1 MTLSLTHF
9 FKKYPQ
15 FLLTSL
21 AVQISG
27 IGSALTLIVVYA
39 ELNRMGAGALQYA
52 LAFAFGVLP
61 GLFTTHLSRSL
72 SARLPMARILI
83 FCEILG
89 AVSLSLPL
97 AGLMTG
103 SIPLLL
109 AIEAIGSLTAGLVV
123 PLQDTYMRVN
133 IEEDDL
139 AKACEVSNWVFCG
152 IILIGQVLGTACYL
166 ELGSRAF
173 LALDLASY
181 LIAAVLIG
189 RASRKYPRGFDLELP
204 LGSPGSENRPHWN
217 FKGLDWTRRK
227 AFAIGPFLALV
238 CTPCMALLPT
248 IGGRYSLEV
257 HAGFF
262 ALSPVLLLILAKTFG
277 QMAGPFA
284 LAAFQKR
291 SRISDRKLIWTCLL
305 AFLVLYGLAFQ
316 VNSLFVSLVLVF
328 SAHVSSN
335 MVFMLASTAFAK
347 SFQASEM
354 MEASTARYRLI
365 LVAMA
370 GGSLWAGWV
379 GQEYGALVVVF
390 VSAGLLLGGGA
401 TLLLMSRPES
411 AEGVHA

>member
-1 MTLSLTHF
+1 MTLSLTQF

-15 FLLTSL
+15 FLLTSS

-39 ELNRMGAGALQYA
+39 ELNRLGAGAFEYA

-61 GLFTTHLSRSL
+61 GLFTSHLSRRL
-72 SARLPMARILI
+72 STRLSMPHILI
-83 FCEILG
+83 LCEILG
-89 AVSLSLPL
+89 AISLSLPL
-97 AGLMTG
+97 AGLMNG
-103 SIPLLL
+103 NIPLLL

-123 PLQDTYMRVN
+123 PIQDTYMRVN

-166 ELGSRAF
+166 GLGSRVF
-173 LALDLASY
+173 LALDLVSY

-189 RASRKYPRGFDLELP
+189 HASRTYPRCFD
-204 LGSPGSENRPHWN
+204 SPSTMSEPDARNRARWS
-217 FKGLDWTRRK
+217 FKRLDAPRK
-227 AFAIGPFLALV
+227 MAFALGPFLALV
-238 CTPCMALLPT
+238 CTPCMAILPI

-257 HAGFF
+257 HVGFF

-277 QMAGPFA
+277 QMSGPVA
-284 LAAFQKR
+284 LGAVQRR
-291 SRISDRKLIWTCLL
+291 SKVPEERLIGLCLL

-316 VNSLFVSLVLVF
+316 VSSLIASLVLVF

-335 MVFMLASTAFAK
+335 MVFMLASTAFTKNFDAT
-347 SFQASEM
+347 EM
-354 MEASTARYRLI
+354 MDASPARYRLI
-365 LVAMA
+365 LLAMA

-379 GQEYGALVVVF
+379 GQEQGPLAVVSISALV
-390 VSAGLLLGGGA
+390 LLGIGVTL
-401 TLLLMSRPES
+401 TLLKRSQSGES
-411 AEGVHA
+411 VHA